1 MLNEE
6 RVILMTKMASYE
18 EGEGKRNMSLGRYF
32 RGDYISIQL
41 LRAFFSSTIAY
52 LLGFG
57 LYVLYDF
64 ETLIADIYKMDLFVF
79 AKNIIMWYAIFVV
92 GYCVITY
99 AICAYCY
106 AQAKKSLKLYYH
118 NLKKLDSLYRQ

>member
-18 EGEGKRNMSLGRYF
+18 MGEGKKSMALGRYF
-32 RGDYISIQL
+32 RGDYISLQL
-41 LRAFFSSTIAY
+41 LRAFFCSTIAY

-64 ETLIADIYKMDLFVF
+64 ETLIADIYKMDLLVF
-79 AKNIIMWYAIFVV
+79 AQNIIKWYAVFVV
-92 GYCVITY
+92 GYCIATY
-99 AICAYCY
+99 AVCTYRY
-106 AQAKKSLKLYYH
+106 AKAKKSLKLYYH

>member
-92 GYCVITY
+92 GYCVVTY
-99 AICAYCY
+99 AICAYRY

-118 NLKKLDSLYRQ
+118 NLPKLDSLYRQ

>member
-18 EGEGKRNMSLGRYF
+18 EGEGKKSMSLGRYF

-41 LRAFFSSTIAY
+41 LRAFFCSSVAY

-64 ETLIADIYKMDLFVF
+64 ETLLADIYKMDLFVF
-79 AKNIIMWYAIFVV
+79 AQNIIIWYAVFVI

-99 AICAYCY
+99 AICAYRY
-106 AQAKKSLKLYYH
+106 ARAKKSLKLYYH

>member
-32 RGDYISIQL
+32 RGDYISIQF

-99 AICAYCY
+99 AIFAYRY
-106 AQAKKSLKLYYH
+106 AQAKRSLKLYYH

>member
-79 AKNIIMWYAIFVV
+79 AKNIIMWYAIFAV
-92 GYCVITY
+92 GYCVVTY
-99 AICAYCY
+99 AICAYRY
-106 AQAKKSLKLYYH
+106 AQAKRSLKLYYH

>member
-32 RGDYISIQL
+32 RGDYISIRL

-99 AICAYCY
+99 AICAYRY
-106 AQAKKSLKLYYH
+106 AQAKRSLKLYYH

>member
-99 AICAYCY
+99 AICAYRY
-106 AQAKKSLKLYYH
+106 AQAKRSLKLYYH

>member
-18 EGEGKRNMSLGRYF
+18 DGEGKKSMSLGRYF

-41 LRAFFSSTIAY
+41 LRAFFCGTIAY

-64 ETLIADIYKMDLFVF
+64 ETLIVDIYKMDLFVF
-79 AKNIIMWYAIFVV
+79 AQNIIKWYAILVV

-99 AICAYCY
+99 AIYAYRY
-106 AQAKKSLKLYYH
+106 SQAKKSLKLYYH
-118 NLKKLDSLYRQ
+118 NLKKLDSMYRQ

>member
-92 GYCVITY
+92 GYCVVTY
-99 AICAYCY
+99 AICAYRY

>member
-18 EGEGKRNMSLGRYF
+18 AGEGKKSMSLGRYF

-41 LRAFFSSTIAY
+41 LRAFFCGTVAY

-57 LYVLYDF
+57 LYILYDF
-64 ETLIADIYKMDLFVF
+64 ETLISDIYKMDLFVF
-79 AKNIIMWYAIFVV
+79 A
-92 GYCVITY
+92 
-99 AICAYCY
+99 
-106 AQAKKSLKLYYH
+106 QYH
-118 NLKKLDSLYRQ
+118 R

>member
-92 GYCVITY
+92 GYCVVTY
-99 AICAYCY
+99 AICAFRY

>member
-6 RVILMTKMASYE
+6 RVILMTKMASYVG
-18 EGEGKRNMSLGRYF
+18 GEGKKSMALGRYF
-32 RGDYISIQL
+32 RGDYISLQL
-41 LRAFFSSTIAY
+41 LRALFSSTIAY

-79 AKNIIMWYAIFVV
+79 AQNIVKWYAIFVV

-99 AICAYCY
+99 AVCAYRY

>member
-18 EGEGKRNMSLGRYF
+18 EGEGKKSMSLGRYF
-32 RGDYISIQL
+32 RGDYISLQL
-41 LRAFFSSTIAY
+41 LRAFFCSTIAY

-64 ETLIADIYKMDLFVF
+64 EDFITDIYKMDLFVF
-79 AKNIIMWYAIFVV
+79 AKNIIIWYAVFVV
-92 GYCVITY
+92 GYCVVTY
-99 AICAYCY
+99 AICAYRY
-106 AQAKKSLKLYYH
+106 ARAKKSLKLYYH

>member
-18 EGEGKRNMSLGRYF
+18 GGEGKKSMALGRYF
-32 RGDYISIQL
+32 RGDYISLQL
-41 LRAFFSSTIAY
+41 LRALFSSTIAY

-79 AKNIIMWYAIFVV
+79 AQNIVKWYAIFVV

-99 AICAYCY
+99 AVCAYRY

>member
-18 EGEGKRNMSLGRYF
+18 AGEGKKSMSLGRYF

-41 LRAFFSSTIAY
+41 LRAFFCGTIAY

-57 LYVLYDF
+57 LYILYDF
-64 ETLIADIYKMDLFVF
+64 ETLISDIYKMDLFVF
-79 AKNIIMWYAIFVV
+79 AQNIIIWYAVFVA
-92 GYCVITY
+92 GYCVVTY
-99 AICAYCY
+99 AICACRY
-106 AQAKKSLKLYYH
+106 ARAKKSLKLYYH
-118 NLKKLDSLYRQ
+118 NLKKLDSLYHR

>member
-18 EGEGKRNMSLGRYF
+18 EGEGKKSMSLGRYF
-32 RGDYISIQL
+32 RGDYISMQL
-41 LRAFFSSTIAY
+41 LRAFFCSTIAY
-52 LLGFG
+52 LLGFA

-64 ETLIADIYKMDLFVF
+64 EILITDIYKMDLFVF
-79 AKNIIMWYAIFVV
+79 AQNIIIWYAVFVV

-99 AICAYCY
+99 AICAYRY
-106 AQAKKSLKLYYH
+106 ARAKKSLKLYYH
-118 NLKKLDSLYRQ
+118 NLKKLDTLYRQ

>member
-99 AICAYCY
+99 AICAYRY

>member
-18 EGEGKRNMSLGRYF
+18 EGEGKKNMSLGRYF

-92 GYCVITY
+92 GYCVVTY
-99 AICAYCY
+99 AICAYRY